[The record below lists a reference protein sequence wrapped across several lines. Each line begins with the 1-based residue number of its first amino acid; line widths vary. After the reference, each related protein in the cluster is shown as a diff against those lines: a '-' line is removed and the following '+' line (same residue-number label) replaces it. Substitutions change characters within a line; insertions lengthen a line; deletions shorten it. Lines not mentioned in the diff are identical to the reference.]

1 MHTQARKQHLK
12 IAGLTGTSLV
22 RVILLSARSCTP
34 LPSRLLFCAAVAA
47 AYPKLV
53 MAACGSAAGAEVA
66 CQTYCAVTGLVT
78 VLGLVTVHE

>member
-1 MHTQARKQHLK
+1 M
-12 IAGLTGTSLV
+12 
-22 RVILLSARSCTP
+22 SARSCTP
-34 LPSRLLFCAAVAA
+34 LPSRLLFCAAEAA
-47 AYPKLV
+47 AHPVKLV